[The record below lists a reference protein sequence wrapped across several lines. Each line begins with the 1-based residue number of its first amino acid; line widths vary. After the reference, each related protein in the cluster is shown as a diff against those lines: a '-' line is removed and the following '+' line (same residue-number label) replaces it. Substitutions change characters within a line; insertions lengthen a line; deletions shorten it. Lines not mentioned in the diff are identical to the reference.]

1 MIDNKLLFR
10 CIVIIALVAIIIYAL
25 LCLFVYIYKLPL
37 KNAPE
42 QQAEVVV
49 ADKNI
54 ILKDN
59 AFDGWF
65 ERPNKYFVKFQ
76 FPDGS
81 IKELDVSIKGADA
94 ATSGNFYYT
103 LSVGDKGTLTYK
115 EIENIEEKYDE
126 EKRYKGREFISF
138 ERDSLSNAK

>member
-10 CIVIIALVAIIIYAL
+10 CIVIIALVSIIIYAL
-25 LCLFVYIYKLPL
+25 LALFVYIHKLPL

-54 ILKDN
+54 ILNDSM
-59 AFDGWF
+59 F

-81 IKELDVSIKGADA
+81 IKEFDVSIKGADA

-103 LSVGDKGTLTYK
+103 LNVGDKGTLTYK